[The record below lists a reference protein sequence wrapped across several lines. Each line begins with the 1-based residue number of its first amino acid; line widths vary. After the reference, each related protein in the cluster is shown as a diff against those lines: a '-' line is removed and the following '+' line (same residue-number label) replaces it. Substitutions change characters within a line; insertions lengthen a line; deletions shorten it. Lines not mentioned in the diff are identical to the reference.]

1 LTTNAEIAT
10 WLADAGLR
18 NMPLEDMVDGFGRRL
33 NDAGLGIER
42 MFVGMNTL
50 HPMVRARSL
59 IWDVAGG
66 VTKHFEFAHSEI
78 DSAELQQSPFAA
90 MLRDGVAEQRYRFD
104 VPEKVPELPVFD
116 ELRQVGMTEW
126 MGWVQPFGELSPQIG
141 GPTEVEHAER
151 SWLVFSAT
159 TDQPGGYRDADV
171 AILRQV
177 LPVFAVAVKATTQRA
192 ISQGLLA
199 AYLGNDPASRVFSGT
214 VLRGEV
220 QSLEAV
226 VFFTDL
232 QGFTALADTMPGKE
246 LIALLDDYFGC
257 MVQPVVQRD
266 GEVLKFMGDGM
277 LAAFAVIVGER
288 AEVCAA
294 ALEAA
299 EEVLALVDA
308 LNTARR
314 RAGKPAAGLDISL
327 HIGRVLYGNVGSDQ
341 RLDFTVIGPAVNEAS
356 RIEKLCEPLGRPLL
370 MSQAFAEAATSCRSR
385 LVSLGRH
392 RLRGVREETELFGLA
407 SAQAP

>member
-1 LTTNAEIAT
+1 MTPIEIT
-10 WLADAGLR
+10 GWLAEAGLR
-18 NMPLEDMVDGFGRRL
+18 NVPLEEIVDGFGRRL
-33 NDAGLGIER
+33 NEAGLGVVR

-50 HPMVRARSL
+50 HPMVRVRSL
-59 IWDVAGG
+59 IWDAGGG
-66 VTKHFEFAHSEI
+66 VTKHFEFVHSEI
-78 DSAELQQSPFAA
+78 DSAELQQSPFNA
-90 MLRDGVAEQRYRFD
+90 MIRGGVAEQRYRFD
-104 VPEKVPELPVFD
+104 DPAVVPALPVFD
-116 ELRQVGMTEW
+116 ELRQAGMTEW

-141 GPTEVEHAER
+141 GPTEAEHAEQ

-159 TDQPGGYRDADV
+159 TSRAGGYRPEDV

-177 LPVFAVAVKATTQRA
+177 LPIFAVAVKATTMRM
-192 ISQGLLA
+192 ISHGLLA
-199 AYLGNDPASRVFSGT
+199 AYLGNDPASRVLSGT

-226 VFFTDL
+226 LFFTDL
-232 QGFTALADTMPGKE
+232 QGFTALADTMPGRE

-257 MVQPVVQRD
+257 MVQPVVRRS

-277 LAAFAVIVGER
+277 LAVFAVILDER

-299 EEVLALVDA
+299 VEVLALVDA
-308 LNTARR
+308 LNAERR
-314 RAGKPAAGLDISL
+314 KAGKPAAGLDISL

-370 MSQAFAEAATSCRSR
+370 VSQAFAEAATTSRRR

-392 RLRGVREETELFGLA
+392 RLRGVRGETELFGLA
-407 SAQAP
+407 